1 MGGIR
6 TLSPTGRV
14 AAIAAATA
22 CVLGSSP
29 SAAQSRA
36 TSTVNVVLNVQH
48 NCNLQTNTLN
58 FGVVDSKTPSVTG
71 STTMRIVCTPGTV
84 YTVGIDNGAH
94 WNGTTR
100 RMWSSQANGQ
110 VFYADYELYRDPLYA
125 LRWGT
130 GLFGVTGVLLTGSQT
145 LTVYGR
151 ATLKN
156 VRPAPYKDTVTV
168 TLDF

>member
-6 TLSPTGRV
+6 KFLPARHV
-14 AAIAAATA
+14 AAFAAVAFCALGATA
-22 CVLGSSP
+22 
-29 SAAQSRA
+29 AQAQGRA
-36 TSTVNVVLNVQH
+36 TSTVNVVLKVQH

-58 FGVVDSKTPSVTG
+58 FGVVDGKTTSVTG

-84 YTVGIDNGAH
+84 YTVGIDNGGH
-94 WNGTTR
+94 WDGTTR

-110 VFYADYELYRDPLYA
+110 VFYADYELYRDPLRQ

-130 GLFGVTGVLLTGSQT
+130 GLFGATGVLLTGSQT

-151 ATLKN
+151 AQLKN